1 MSKWKHII
9 ADSGGSGTKWAF
21 CSENGD
27 VDYISTASLHPKFV
41 LGRDSVYWQQLL
53 QFPGPISGERLYFYG
68 AGCGQEAIRQELK
81 TALQEQG
88 FGDVGLFPDTLGAC
102 RAVCGNEP
110 GVVAILGTGSVL
122 LEYDGQTIV
131 NRRGGFGSIIG
142 DEGSGFHF
150 ARLVLR
156 DYLNGISGA
165 PELEA
170 ILGTTGEIMSKLA
183 SPEAQNWI
191 ATLAGKL
198 SDIPLISYHEQ
209 NLRTFID
216 TYFVPFFPQKTQLHI
231 VGSYGF
237 YQREILAMCLNDS
250 GRTIGKVVADPLKE
264 LVLFHQNA
272 RN

>member
-1 MSKWKHII
+1 MSNWKHII

-21 CSENGD
+21 CGEKGE
-27 VDYISTASLHPKFV
+27 VDYISSASLHPKFV
-41 LGRDSVYWQQLL
+41 LGRDSGFWQQLL
-53 QFPGPISGERLYFYG
+53 QFPGPISGEQLYFYG
-68 AGCGQEAIRQELK
+68 AGCGQESIRQELK
-81 TALQEQG
+81 TALLKQG
-88 FGDVGLFPDTLGAC
+88 FRDVQLFPDTLGAC

-122 LEYDGQTIV
+122 LEYDGNSIV
-131 NRRGGFGSIIG
+131 NRWGGFGSIIG

-156 DYLNGISGA
+156 DYLNGAAAI
-165 PELEA
+165 PELA
-170 ILGTTGEIMSKLA
+170 GILGTTGEIMSRLA

-198 SDIPLISYHEQ
+198 SDVPLGSYHEQ
-209 NLRTFID
+209 NLRAFID
-216 TYFVPFFPQKTQLHI
+216 TYFVPIFPQKTQLHI

-237 YQREILAMCLNDS
+237 YQREILSTCLNDS
-250 GRTIGKVVADPLKE
+250 GRSIGKVVADPLKE

-272 RN
+272 QN